1 MVTTVSVL
9 MAEHHGDCD
18 DQQDDAA
25 SAVAD

>member
-25 SAVAD
+25 SAV